1 MIEPDDSQP
10 AARSVSP
17 GTKAWIAR
25 RNAMRQAATADSA
38 DAAARSAARDRR
50 LETEDN
56 SRAPVWIGFA
66 VVIIVLV
73 VCLAI
78 IGMMRCDPL
87 YSDLGLSRRSACQE

>member
-1 MIEPDDSQP
+1 MIEPDESP
-10 AARSVSP
+10 KTARSASP

-25 RNAMRQAATADSA
+25 RDAMRRAAHADRT
-38 DAAARSAARDRR
+38 DAAARTMERDRQ

-56 SRAPVWIGFA
+56 SRAAVWIGFA
-66 VVIIVLV
+66 VVVVVLV